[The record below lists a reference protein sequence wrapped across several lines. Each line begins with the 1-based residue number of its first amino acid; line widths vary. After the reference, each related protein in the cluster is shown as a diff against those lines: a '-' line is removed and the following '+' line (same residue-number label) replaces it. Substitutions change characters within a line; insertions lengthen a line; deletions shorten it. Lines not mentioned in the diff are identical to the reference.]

1 MKKILSLLIAMVMLV
16 SCLGVASF
24 AALPDTGVV
33 EPMWSNTGTFT
44 YSFHFDDA
52 TIGYAELSV
61 GGKFGATRVTGTIE
75 VYRQSGS
82 DWIYV
87 TGNCIS
93 VLDRTLTMSV
103 PVTGVSGCYCK
114 AVFTATVYKDG
125 TSETITFTDYATCP
139 SN

>member
-1 MKKILSLLIAMVMLV
+1 MMLA
-16 SCLGVASF
+16 SCLSVASF
-24 AALPDTGVV
+24 AALPDTGAV
-33 EPMWSNTGTFT
+33 EPMWSNTGSLS
-44 YSFHFDDA
+44 YGLVFDDA
-52 TIGYAELSV
+52 TIGYAEMSV
-61 GGKFGATRVTGTIE
+61 NGKFGATRVTGTIE

-87 TGNCIS
+87 TGNSIS
-93 VLDRTLTMSV
+93 VLDRVLGMSV